1 MGVQL
6 GSRLNLR
13 TLTVWTVL
21 GLSLGVGSLSEYVH
35 AEPSASVMS
44 LSAKARVAS
53 STRNIKAASRS
64 QVRKNEQWSPS
75 FPPLFKA
82 PRNPSR
88 AYFVDVAGADPTVL
102 DQINFSAQAAATRV
116 VQMRQV
122 EAEFKLQPP
131 KSQQA
136 LNVGLKLIKLL
147 EEHALYL
154 EYLRAVGG
162 RDSKYPDLN
171 HYVKSARSKLVGVVD
186 KVARSFPKNDRM
198 SSLQATSLV
207 SRLKSGDPTARSAA
221 LRFVGSGRSPQ
232 QLRVA
237 FVGMLIDFDSGKS
250 TSPFGNLDF
259 ASQNSNNR
267 LISSAAKYYAAELA
281 AAKKQYSQ
289 AVTLYQEALRDMDRL
304 RRIEGKAGPLMN
316 RVLFRLQQ
324 ALLARDKMNL
334 DGEAIQSFQA
344 AGAQEVARYY
354 TEQVALNNLKSQ
366 PSRAAKLYAE
376 VQTIG
381 DYSKSFKSY
390 LELRILDICLNS
402 RDLIMGQSQW
412 KRIGQLNDVL
422 GKVVTGRVF
431 FTQEL
436 ALAQAQAK
444 LDGENIARFVSL
456 HDFFVQNYPDY
467 TTREDW
473 VIKVIDILAKARRA
487 PDVSIRADA
496 LVASTRD
503 KGTLLTALRYSMRA
517 RESLLGLT
525 AELKLTPKRKL
536 SADEQVAQAYV
547 VTLDKMV
554 TSATGKEA
562 EQAAFQAAYV
572 THIIGQESSSRQ
584 RFEAAIGKFPRS
596 QYSRESVSYLISHSQ
611 SVKDWVYTEKVA
623 RFAIKLK
630 IAPSLSEHKN
640 LRVILENAVYAHAQ
654 QLSAQGKFEQ
664 AAQRYVAFQ
673 KEFPNHKS
681 AATALD
687 LASKNFLKAKKT
699 DAAVTQMESLIKSYP
714 TSGYVKETI
723 WQAAELS
730 KGIAQFLRAANHYES
745 FATKF
750 QQDGKKRNAWLASA
764 EMHKS
769 LGRFANAVAHY
780 EKHLSQ
786 LSSSAEKLKVA
797 REIADI
803 HFKYGRSAEA
813 IAAYERMMKFVTNS
827 DDELY
832 LRSQILTI
840 QTRQG
845 LESESRKTVAR
856 IISLKPGGQ
865 EGYKNQAKARYTLAK
880 MESPALRER
889 DVQNR
894 KDLGPAV
901 RSLGVDYDRVKSL
914 FLAACEVP
922 GLEFCSSGYYE
933 TARLAED
940 LAKNLLELE
949 LPPTLNPAEVN
960 GIRSSIAQTADRLQA
975 DAKSF
980 AAQAEQAL
988 SNGAPDA
995 ETAERIR
1002 NYAQQMRGESDE
1014 SVPLE

>member
-1 MGVQL
+1 MSVQK

-13 TLTVWTVL
+13 ALTVWTVL
-21 GLSLGVGSLSEYVH
+21 GLSLGVCPLSEYVH
-35 AEPSASVMS
+35 AEPADSALS

-53 STRNIKAASRS
+53 STRNSKAASRS

-88 AYFVDVAGADPTVL
+88 VYFVDVAGADPTVL
-102 DQINFSAQAAATRV
+102 DQMNFSAQAAATRA

-122 EAEFKLQPP
+122 EAEFKLQPQ

-186 KVARSFPKNDRM
+186 KVARSFPKNDRTLN
-198 SSLQATSLV
+198 LQATSLV

-221 LRFVGSGRSPQ
+221 LRFVGSGRSPH

-259 ASQNSNNR
+259 ASQNSNNN
-267 LISSAAKYYAAELA
+267 LISSASKYYMAELA

-304 RRIEGKAGPLMN
+304 RRIEGKAGPLVN

-324 ALLARDKMNL
+324 VLLARDKMNL
-334 DGEAIQSFQA
+334 DSEAIQSLQA

-376 VQTIG
+376 VQAIG
-381 DYSKSFKSY
+381 DYSKSFNSY
-390 LELRILDICLNS
+390 LELRILDIYLNS

-467 TTREDW
+467 AMREDW

-487 PDVSIRADA
+487 PDVALRADA

-525 AELKLTPKRKL
+525 AEPKLIPKRRL

-554 TSATGKEA
+554 ASASGKEA

-572 THIIGQESSSRQ
+572 THILGQESPSRQ
-584 RFEAAIGKFPRS
+584 RFEAAIGKFPKS
-596 QYSRESVSYLISHSQ
+596 HYSRESVSYLLSDSQ
-611 SVKDWVYTEKVA
+611 SAKDWVYTEKVA
-623 RFAIKLK
+623 RLAIKLK
-630 IAPSLSEHKN
+630 ITPSSSEHKN
-640 LRVILENAVYAHAQ
+640 LRVILENAVYSHAQ

-673 KEFPNHKS
+673 KEFPSHKN

-745 FATKF
+745 FATKY

-803 HFKYGRSAEA
+803 HYKYGRSAEA

-856 IISLKPGGQ
+856 MISLKPGGQ
-865 EGYKNQAKARYTLAK
+865 EGYKNQAKAKYTLAK

-933 TARLAED
+933 TARLAEE

-960 GIRSSIAQTADRLQA
+960 GIRSSISQTAERLQA

-1014 SVPLE
+1014 SVPLD